1 MIVQRFGVTKT
12 STKSKMIRTRAY
24 DVIHEPFP
32 PRPITS
38 MDQVHF
44 LKAQNGMVFSEN
56 YIRWAA
62 KYDDKIAVCIHPDG
76 CSMREMFEVSKDK
89 NPEDY
94 QYLDDLL
101 GFENDHKKDES

>member
-1 MIVQRFGVTKT
+1 MLYLQRNTLRSMKNLT
-12 STKSKMIRTRAY
+12 LRTRAY
-24 DVIHEPFP
+24 DFIHEPFP
-32 PRPITS
+32 LRNLTTV
-38 MDQVHF
+38 DQVHF

-62 KYDDKIAVCIHPDG
+62 KYNNKIAVCIHPDG
-76 CSMREMFEVSKDK
+76 CSIHEMFEVSKDT

-101 GFENDHKKDES
+101 GFDSEKKE